1 MQADPRPLSCSMSR
15 RRLLQLSALAGLGL
29 LGGCSRGSAVQL
41 VYGRGELPA
50 AWAKR
55 LPDPWRAM
63 PVDDPAAV
71 LSARS
76 AALVQLGDGWLDA
89 SEATAWQPFVSAA
102 SPAAAELWEGL
113 APEAQ
118 PLTRLFRPEPAPALA
133 YPWAFG
139 TWLLVLRNRRDLVAR
154 AAEGWSL
161 LLDPSLR
168 GELLLPS
175 SPRLV
180 MDLGLRQL
188 GLPPGDPA
196 SFGDPRLGAQL
207 SRLRGQAAAFDD
219 SDGLNLL
226 LSGRVEAAV
235 LPSQRVLP
243 LLRSDTRLTALLPA
257 SGSALWWNLLL
268 RPSQTRDVPPLRWL
282 LEAREK
288 PLLSRLL
295 AAGWVPPLRRELL
308 AEALSSWPPAV
319 AALLYPP
326 PAVLARCTSLPPL
339 AEDQRRQ
346 LQSLWDRSGSSLP

>member
-15 RRLLQLSALAGLGL
+15 RRLLQLSVLAGLGL